1 MHKSLTKHFN
11 INCLSTVS
19 GVTMGMTFTD
29 IENKSAKRLIGIAAV
44 IFLHLLVAYILMS
57 GLANNIQKPA
67 EKPVE
72 LQIIQDIKPPPP
84 PKPEEPKPKEK
95 PPEPPK
101 MVEKVAKVPEPPKEV
116 EKVATPVQKTTPV
129 AQPTKVATPAP
140 AAPSTPSPSPVAA
153 PAPVAAAA
161 PVPKPAGVTRGVSE
175 GSAGCEKP
183 EYPREALMNE
193 EQGTVRIRVLVDTSG
208 KVIDAKVK
216 KSSGS
221 KILDKAATKAY
232 SLCTFKPAMKDG
244 VPQQDWYEIEYPF
257 VIE

>member
-1 MHKSLTKHFN
+1 MHKFLTKHFN

-116 EKVATPVQKTTPV
+116 EKVTTPVQKTTPV

-161 PVPKPAGVTRGVSE
+161 PAPKPAGVTRGVSE

>member
-1 MHKSLTKHFN
+1 
-11 INCLSTVS
+11 
-19 GVTMGMTFTD
+19 MGMTFTD
-29 IENKSAKRLIGIAAV
+29 IENKSAKRLISIAAV

-101 MVEKVAKVPEPPKEV
+101 MVEKVAKVPEPVKQV
-116 EKVATPVQKTTPV
+116 EKVTPVQKTPPV

-153 PAPVAAAA
+153 PTPVAAAPA
-161 PVPKPAGVTRGVSE
+161 PKPAGVSRGVSE

>member
-1 MHKSLTKHFN
+1 
-11 INCLSTVS
+11 
-19 GVTMGMTFTD
+19 MGMTFTD

-44 IFLHLLVAYILMS
+44 IFLHLFVAYILMS

-101 MVEKVAKVPEPPKEV
+101 MVEKVAKVPEPVKQV
-116 EKVATPVQKTTPV
+116 EKVTPVQKTTPV
-129 AQPTKVATPAP
+129 TQPTKVAPPAP

-153 PAPVAAAA
+153 PAPVAAAPA
-161 PVPKPAGVTRGVSE
+161 PKPAGVSRGVSE

>member
-1 MHKSLTKHFN
+1 MHKSLSKHFN

-44 IFLHLLVAYILMS
+44 LFLHLLVAYILMS

-101 MVEKVAKVPEPPKEV
+101 MVEKVAKLPEPPKQV

-153 PAPVAAAA
+153 PAPVAAAPA
-161 PVPKPAGVTRGVSE
+161 PKPAGVSRGVSE

>member
-1 MHKSLTKHFN
+1 
-11 INCLSTVS
+11 LSQVS

-101 MVEKVAKVPEPPKEV
+101 MVEKVAKVPEPPKQV

-129 AQPTKVATPAP
+129 AQPTKAATPAP

-153 PAPVAAAA
+153 PAPVAAAPA
-161 PVPKPAGVTRGVSE
+161 PKPAGVSRGVSE

-232 SLCTFKPAMKDG
+232 SLCTFQPAMKDG

>member
-1 MHKSLTKHFN
+1 
-11 INCLSTVS
+11 
-19 GVTMGMTFTD
+19 MTFTD

-101 MVEKVAKVPEPPKEV
+101 MVEKVAKVPEPPKQV
-116 EKVATPVQKTTPV
+116 EKVVTPLQKTTPI

-140 AAPSTPSPSPVAA
+140 AAPAAPSAPSPSPVAA
-153 PAPVAAAA
+153 PAPTAAA
-161 PVPKPAGVTRGVSE
+161 PAPKPAGVTRGVSE

-183 EYPREALMNE
+183 EYPREAEMSG
-193 EQGTVRIRVLVDTSG
+193 EQGTVRIRVLVDTNG
-208 KVIDAKVK
+208 KVIEAKIK

-221 KILDKAATKAY
+221 RILDKAATKAY

>member
-161 PVPKPAGVTRGVSE
+161 PAPKPAGVTRGVSE

>member
-1 MHKSLTKHFN
+1 
-11 INCLSTVS
+11 
-19 GVTMGMTFTD
+19 MGMTFTD

-84 PKPEEPKPKEK
+84 PKPEDPKPKEK

-101 MVEKVAKVPEPPKEV
+101 MVEKVAKVPEPVKQV
-116 EKVATPVQKTTPV
+116 EKVIPVQKTTPV
-129 AQPTKVATPAP
+129 TQPTKVATPAP

-153 PAPVAAAA
+153 PAPVAAA
-161 PVPKPAGVTRGVSE
+161 PTPKPVGVSRGVSE

-183 EYPREALMNE
+183 EYPREAEMSG
-193 EQGTVRIRVLVDTSG
+193 EQGTVRIRVLVDTNG
-208 KVIDAKVK
+208 KVIEAKVK

-221 KILDKAATKAY
+221 RILDKAATKAY

>member
-1 MHKSLTKHFN
+1 
-11 INCLSTVS
+11 
-19 GVTMGMTFTD
+19 MGMTFTD

-84 PKPEEPKPKEK
+84 PKPEEPKPN
-95 PPEPPK
+95 
-101 MVEKVAKVPEPPKEV
+101 AKVPEPPKEV

-153 PAPVAAAA
+153 PAPVAVAA
-161 PVPKPAGVTRGVSE
+161 PAPKPAGVTRGVSE

>member
-1 MHKSLTKHFN
+1 
-11 INCLSTVS
+11 
-19 GVTMGMTFTD
+19 MGMTFTD

-44 IFLHLLVAYILMS
+44 LFLHLLVAYILMS

-95 PPEPPK
+95 PPESPK
-101 MVEKVAKVPEPPKEV
+101 MVEKVAKVPEPVKQA
-116 EKVATPVQKTTPV
+116 EKVTPVQKTTPV

-153 PAPVAAAA
+153 PAPVAAAPA
-161 PVPKPAGVTRGVSE
+161 PKPAGVTRGVSE

-244 VPQQDWYEIEYPF
+244 VPQQDWYELEYPF

>member
-1 MHKSLTKHFN
+1 
-11 INCLSTVS
+11 
-19 GVTMGMTFTD
+19 MGMTFTD

-44 IFLHLLVAYILMS
+44 LFLHLLVAYILMS

-161 PVPKPAGVTRGVSE
+161 PAPKPAGVTRGVSE
-175 GSAGCEKP
+175 GSASCEKP

>member
-1 MHKSLTKHFN
+1 
-11 INCLSTVS
+11 
-19 GVTMGMTFTD
+19 MGMTFTD

-44 IFLHLLVAYILMS
+44 IFLHLLVAYILIS

-84 PKPEEPKPKEK
+84 PKLEEPKPKEK

-101 MVEKVAKVPEPPKEV
+101 MVEKVAKVPEPVKQV
-116 EKVATPVQKTTPV
+116 EKVIPVQKTTPV
-129 AQPTKVATPAP
+129 TQPTKVATPAP

-153 PAPVAAAA
+153 PAPVAAA
-161 PVPKPAGVTRGVSE
+161 PTPKPVGVSRGVSE

-183 EYPREALMNE
+183 EYPREAEMSG
-193 EQGTVRIRVLVDTSG
+193 EQGTVRIRVLVDTNG
-208 KVIDAKVK
+208 KVIEAKVK

-221 KILDKAATKAY
+221 RILDKAATKAY

>member
-1 MHKSLTKHFN
+1 
-11 INCLSTVS
+11 
-19 GVTMGMTFTD
+19 MGMTFTD

-161 PVPKPAGVTRGVSE
+161 PAPKPAGVTRGVSE

-244 VPQQDWYEIEYPF
+244 VPQQDWYEICLLYTSPSPRDSLHDLGLR
-257 VIE
+257 VVR

>member
-1 MHKSLTKHFN
+1 
-11 INCLSTVS
+11 
-19 GVTMGMTFTD
+19 MTFTD

-101 MVEKVAKVPEPPKEV
+101 MVEKVAKVPEPPKQV
-116 EKVATPVQKTTPV
+116 EKVATPVQKTTPM

-153 PAPVAAAA
+153 PAPVAAAPA
-161 PVPKPAGVTRGVSE
+161 PKPVGVSHGVSE

>member
-1 MHKSLTKHFN
+1 
-11 INCLSTVS
+11 
-19 GVTMGMTFTD
+19 MTFTD

-44 IFLHLLVAYILMS
+44 LFLHLLVAYILMS

-101 MVEKVAKVPEPPKEV
+101 MVEKVAKKQV
-116 EKVATPVQKTTPV
+116 EKATPVQKVTPV
-129 AQPTKVATPAP
+129 AQPTKVATQAP
-140 AAPSTPSPSPVAA
+140 AAPNTPSPSPVAA
-153 PAPVAAAA
+153 PAPVAAATPA
-161 PVPKPAGVTRGVSE
+161 PKPVGVTRGVSE

>member
-1 MHKSLTKHFN
+1 
-11 INCLSTVS
+11 
-19 GVTMGMTFTD
+19 MGMTFTD

-101 MVEKVAKVPEPPKEV
+101 EV

-161 PVPKPAGVTRGVSE
+161 PAPKPAGVTRGVSE

>member
-1 MHKSLTKHFN
+1 
-11 INCLSTVS
+11 
-19 GVTMGMTFTD
+19 MGMTFTD

-101 MVEKVAKVPEPPKEV
+101 MVEKVAKVPEPPKQV
-116 EKVATPVQKTTPV
+116 EKVVTPVQKTTPI

-140 AAPSTPSPSPVAA
+140 AAPAAPSAPSPSPVAA
-153 PAPVAAAA
+153 PAPTAAA
-161 PVPKPAGVTRGVSE
+161 PAPKPAGVTRGVSE

-183 EYPREALMNE
+183 EYPREAEMSG
-193 EQGTVRIRVLVDTSG
+193 EQGTVRIRVLVDTNG
-208 KVIDAKVK
+208 KVIEAKIK

-221 KILDKAATKAY
+221 RILDKAATKAY

>member
-1 MHKSLTKHFN
+1 
-11 INCLSTVS
+11 
-19 GVTMGMTFTD
+19 MGMTFTD

-44 IFLHLLVAYILMS
+44 LFLHLLVAYILMS

-101 MVEKVAKVPEPPKEV
+101 MVEKVAKVPEPPKQV
-116 EKVATPVQKTTPV
+116 EKVTTPVQKTTPV

-140 AAPSTPSPSPVAA
+140 AAPSTLSPSPVAA
-153 PAPVAAAA
+153 PAPVAVAA
-161 PVPKPAGVTRGVSE
+161 PAPKPTGVTRGVSE

-221 KILDKAATKAY
+221 KTLDKAATKAY

>member
-1 MHKSLTKHFN
+1 
-11 INCLSTVS
+11 
-19 GVTMGMTFTD
+19 MTFTD

-101 MVEKVAKVPEPPKEV
+101 MVEKVAKVPEPPKQV
-116 EKVATPVQKTTPV
+116 EKVATLVQKMTPV
-129 AQPTKVATPAP
+129 AQPTKAATPAP

-153 PAPVAAAA
+153 PAPVAAAPA
-161 PVPKPAGVTRGVSE
+161 PKPAGVSRGVSE

-244 VPQQDWYEIEYPF
+244 VPLQDWYEIEYPF

>member
-1 MHKSLTKHFN
+1 
-11 INCLSTVS
+11 
-19 GVTMGMTFTD
+19 MTFTD

-101 MVEKVAKVPEPPKEV
+101 MVEKVAKVPEPPKQV
-116 EKVATPVQKTTPV
+116 EKVVTPVQKTTPI

-140 AAPSTPSPSPVAA
+140 AAPAAPSAPSPSPVAA
-153 PAPVAAAA
+153 PAPAATA
-161 PVPKPAGVTRGVSE
+161 PAPKPAGITRGVSE

-183 EYPREALMNE
+183 EYPREAEMSG
-193 EQGTVRIRVLVDTSG
+193 EQGTVRIRVLVDTNG
-208 KVIDAKVK
+208 KVIEAKIK

-221 KILDKAATKAY
+221 RILDKAATKAY

>member
-1 MHKSLTKHFN
+1 
-11 INCLSTVS
+11 
-19 GVTMGMTFTD
+19 MGMTFTD
-29 IENKSAKRLIGIAAV
+29 IENKSAKRLISIAAV

-95 PPEPPK
+95 TPEPPK
-101 MVEKVAKVPEPPKEV
+101 MVEKVAKVPEPVKQV
-116 EKVATPVQKTTPV
+116 EKVTPVQKTPPV

-153 PAPVAAAA
+153 PTPVAAAPA
-161 PVPKPAGVTRGVSE
+161 PKPAGVSRGVSE

>member
-1 MHKSLTKHFN
+1 
-11 INCLSTVS
+11 
-19 GVTMGMTFTD
+19 MTFTD

-101 MVEKVAKVPEPPKEV
+101 MVEKVAKVPEPVKQV
-116 EKVATPVQKTTPV
+116 EKVIPVQKTTPV
-129 AQPTKVATPAP
+129 TQPTKVATP

-153 PAPVAAAA
+153 PAPVAAA
-161 PVPKPAGVTRGVSE
+161 PTPKPVGVSRGVSE

-183 EYPREALMNE
+183 EYPREAEMSG
-193 EQGTVRIRVLVDTSG
+193 EQGTVRIRVLVDTNG
-208 KVIDAKVK
+208 KVIEAKVK

-221 KILDKAATKAY
+221 RILDKAATKAY

>member
-1 MHKSLTKHFN
+1 
-11 INCLSTVS
+11 
-19 GVTMGMTFTD
+19 MTFTD

-101 MVEKVAKVPEPPKEV
+101 MVEKVAKVPEPPKQV
-116 EKVATPVQKTTPV
+116 EKVVTPVQKTTPI

-140 AAPSTPSPSPVAA
+140 AAPAAPSAPSPSPVAA
-153 PAPVAAAA
+153 PAPAAAA
-161 PVPKPAGVTRGVSE
+161 PAPKPAGVTRGVSE

-183 EYPREALMNE
+183 EYPREAEMSG
-193 EQGTVRIRVLVDTSG
+193 EQGTVRIRVLVDTNG
-208 KVIDAKVK
+208 KVIEAKIK

-221 KILDKAATKAY
+221 RILDKAATKAY

>member
-140 AAPSTPSPSPVAA
+140 ATPSTPSPSPVAA

-161 PVPKPAGVTRGVSE
+161 PAPKPAGVTRGVSE

>member
-1 MHKSLTKHFN
+1 MHKSLSKDFN

-95 PPEPPK
+95 LPEPPK
-101 MVEKVAKVPEPPKEV
+101 MVEKVAKVPEPPKQV

-129 AQPTKVATPAP
+129 AQPTKAATPAP

-153 PAPVAAAA
+153 PAPVAAAPA
-161 PVPKPAGVTRGVSE
+161 PKPAGVSRGVSE

>member
-1 MHKSLTKHFN
+1 
-11 INCLSTVS
+11 
-19 GVTMGMTFTD
+19 MGMTFTD

-44 IFLHLLVAYILMS
+44 LFLHLLVAYILMS

-101 MVEKVAKVPEPPKEV
+101 MVEKVAKVPEPPKQV
-116 EKVATPVQKTTPV
+116 EKVTTPVQKTTPV

-140 AAPSTPSPSPVAA
+140 ATPATPSTPSPSPVAA
-153 PAPVAAAA
+153 PAPAAAA
-161 PVPKPAGVTRGVSE
+161 PAPKPTGVTRGVSE

-221 KILDKAATKAY
+221 KTLDKAATKAY

-244 VPQQDWYEIEYPF
+244 APQQDWYEIEYPF

>member
-44 IFLHLLVAYILMS
+44 LFLHLLVAYILMS

-161 PVPKPAGVTRGVSE
+161 PAPKPAGVTRGVSE

-183 EYPREALMNE
+183 EYPREALINE

>member
-1 MHKSLTKHFN
+1 
-11 INCLSTVS
+11 
-19 GVTMGMTFTD
+19 MTFID

-129 AQPTKVATPAP
+129 AQPTKDATPAP

-161 PVPKPAGVTRGVSE
+161 PAPKPAGVTRGVSE

>member
-1 MHKSLTKHFN
+1 MGTKFEDLENNFAKKLTG
-11 INCLSTVS
+11 I
-19 GVTMGMTFTD
+19 GV
-29 IENKSAKRLIGIAAV
+29 V
-44 IFLHLLVAYILMS
+44 VFLHILVGLVLMA
-57 GLANNIQKPA
+57 GMAKDIIKPT
-67 EKPVE
+67 EQPVE
-72 LQIIQDIKPPPP
+72 LMIIQDIKPPEPEP
-84 PKPEEPKPKEK
+84 PKET

-101 MVEKVAKVPEPPKEV
+101 MVEKVTKVPEPVKQV
-116 EKVATPVQKTTPV
+116 EKVTPVQKTTPV
-129 AQPTKVATPAP
+129 TQPTKVATPAP

-153 PAPVAAAA
+153 PAPMAAA
-161 PVPKPAGVTRGVSE
+161 PAPKPAGVSRGVSE

>member
-44 IFLHLLVAYILMS
+44 LFLHLLVAYILMS

-161 PVPKPAGVTRGVSE
+161 PAPKPAGVTRGVLE

>member
-1 MHKSLTKHFN
+1 
-11 INCLSTVS
+11 
-19 GVTMGMTFTD
+19 MTFTD

-44 IFLHLLVAYILMS
+44 LFLHLIVAYILMS

-101 MVEKVAKVPEPPKEV
+101 MVEKVAKVPEPVKQV
-116 EKVATPVQKTTPV
+116 EKVTPV
-129 AQPTKVATPAP
+129 AQPPKVATPAP
-140 AAPSTPSPSPVAA
+140 AAPSTPSPSPIAA
-153 PAPVAAAA
+153 PAPVAAAPA
-161 PVPKPAGVTRGVSE
+161 PKPAGVSRGVSE

-221 KILDKAATKAY
+221 KTLDKAATKAY

>member
-1 MHKSLTKHFN
+1 
-11 INCLSTVS
+11 
-19 GVTMGMTFTD
+19 MGMTFTD

-161 PVPKPAGVTRGVSE
+161 PAPKPAGVTRGVSE

-183 EYPREALMNE
+183 EYPHEALMNE

>member
-1 MHKSLTKHFN
+1 
-11 INCLSTVS
+11 
-19 GVTMGMTFTD
+19 MGMTFTD

-72 LQIIQDIKPPPP
+72 LQIIQDIKPPSP

-95 PPEPPK
+95 P
-101 MVEKVAKVPEPPKEV
+101 PEPPKEV

-161 PVPKPAGVTRGVSE
+161 PAPKPAGVTRGVSE

>member
-1 MHKSLTKHFN
+1 
-11 INCLSTVS
+11 
-19 GVTMGMTFTD
+19 MGMTFTD
-29 IENKSAKRLIGIAAV
+29 IENKSAKR
-44 IFLHLLVAYILMS
+44 LMS

-101 MVEKVAKVPEPPKEV
+101 MVEKVAKVPEPPKQV
-116 EKVATPVQKTTPV
+116 EKVTTPVQKTTPV

-140 AAPSTPSPSPVAA
+140 AAPSTLSPSPVAA

-161 PVPKPAGVTRGVSE
+161 PAPKPTGVTRGVSE

-221 KILDKAATKAY
+221 KTLDKAATKAY

>member
-1 MHKSLTKHFN
+1 
-11 INCLSTVS
+11 
-19 GVTMGMTFTD
+19 
-29 IENKSAKRLIGIAAV
+29 
-44 IFLHLLVAYILMS
+44 
-57 GLANNIQKPA
+57 
-67 EKPVE
+67 
-72 LQIIQDIKPPPP
+72 
-84 PKPEEPKPKEK
+84 
-95 PPEPPK
+95 
-101 MVEKVAKVPEPPKEV
+101 
-116 EKVATPVQKTTPV
+116 
-129 AQPTKVATPAP
+129 

-161 PVPKPAGVTRGVSE
+161 PAPKPAGVTRGVSE

>member
-1 MHKSLTKHFN
+1 
-11 INCLSTVS
+11 
-19 GVTMGMTFTD
+19 MGMTFTD

-44 IFLHLLVAYILMS
+44 LFLHLLVAYILMS

-101 MVEKVAKVPEPPKEV
+101 MVEKVAKVPEPVKQV
-116 EKVATPVQKTTPV
+116 EKVTPVQKTTPV
-129 AQPTKVATPAP
+129 TQPTKVATQAP

-161 PVPKPAGVTRGVSE
+161 PATKPTGVTRGVSE

-193 EQGTVRIRVLVDTSG
+193 EQGTVRIRVLVDASG

-244 VPQQDWYEIEYPF
+244 VPQQDWYELEYPF